1 MDKPQA
7 QIEITTKDGAHSL
20 LIGKKTAGGFAAK
33 NSLSPAVFEVPESLF
48 GLINRPLRDWRD
60 KKVVEVEPE
69 KVKQVTVTY
78 KGATK
83 TFKKNEKWVE
93 DGVKVDDSAKGKEAA
108 DAVNFAVMDL
118 LFAVQGLEAQDF
130 ADNAKKRCVKQIVG
144 DN

>member
-1 MDKPQA
+1 M
-7 QIEITTKDGAHSL
+7 
-20 LIGKKTAGGFAAK
+20 
-33 NSLSPAVFEVPESLF
+33 
-48 GLINRPLRDWRD
+48 
-60 KKVVEVEPE
+60 VEVEPE

-93 DGVKVDDSAKGKEAA
+93 AGAQVDDSAKGKEAA

-130 ADNAKKRCVKQIVG
+130 ADNQKSDVFNKSWVTIKF
-144 DN
+144 DNNTLQVAEKEKLYAQVNNNSLLILPPSAHDSLQKPLDKLF